1 MYIRQSA
8 LCGLT
13 AHIRGRCTPL
23 IKKIKTSTMTKEELK
38 NKQID
43 AQMSMTN
50 ILIQN
55 NALLESIA
63 DLIIKTS
70 AKDDKRKK
78 ELREYF
84 NQKMKENSE
93 NAIRLLV
100 EAKD

>member
-1 MYIRQSA
+1 
-8 LCGLT
+8 
-13 AHIRGRCTPL
+13 
-23 IKKIKTSTMTKEELK
+23 MTKEELK